1 MKKRVHGTAAVLST
15 AVNVWPS
22 VICFFFLFLIQE
34 THLDETNFL
43 FSLFAS
49 PKNIA
54 RTQNFFYRRV
64 TWTKMMFFLQPL
76 LIVGIMMT
84 YKRLNTDL
92 FIPTVMQLLYSSD
105 YFKCNSGGRI
115 QYLKKYIKMRFL
127 NNT

>member
-1 MKKRVHGTAAVLST
+1 MKQRVNGTAAVLST
-15 AVNVWPS
+15 TVNVWPS
-22 VICFFFLFLIQE
+22 VICFFFLVLIQE

-54 RTQNFFYRRV
+54 RTQNFFYQRV
-64 TWTKMMFFLQPL
+64 TWTKMFSLQPL

-92 FIPTVMQLLYSSD
+92 FILTVM
-105 YFKCNSGGRI
+105 
-115 QYLKKYIKMRFL
+115 
-127 NNT
+127 